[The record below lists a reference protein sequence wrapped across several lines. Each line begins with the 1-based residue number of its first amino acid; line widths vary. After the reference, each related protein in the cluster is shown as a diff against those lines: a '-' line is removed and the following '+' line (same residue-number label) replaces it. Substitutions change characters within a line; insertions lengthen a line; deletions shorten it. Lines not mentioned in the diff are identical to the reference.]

1 MRQILL
7 ILLTIQVS
15 AQEIKWN
22 SVPYDAINPDELLTK
37 GVIELDNGDKTPV
50 ADLIVDF
57 GQETIFYRNLIN
69 EAIYSIFKEHTK
81 WRHTCN
87 FGWVVWV

>member
-7 ILLTIQVS
+7 ILITIQLS

-57 GQETIFYRNLIN
+57 ILPFNHNDCEKLEIDLSTSNQ
-69 EAIYSIFKEHTK
+69 TK
-81 WRHTCN
+81 WIWDKKGFLHKN
-87 FGWVVWV
+87 